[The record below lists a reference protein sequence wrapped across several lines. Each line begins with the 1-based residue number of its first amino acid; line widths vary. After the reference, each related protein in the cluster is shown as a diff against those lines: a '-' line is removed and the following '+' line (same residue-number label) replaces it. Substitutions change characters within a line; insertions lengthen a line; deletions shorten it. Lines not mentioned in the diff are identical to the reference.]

1 MQVSRSYDYQDR
13 MKAMTRRTT
22 QSRPFSAGRRPHGR
36 AFLLLA
42 ATALGSGVVQIA
54 LAQTSGPAVPAA
66 ADGVVAVPMVDVQA
80 SPASTNGYQATRSRT
95 ATRTDTPLRDVP
107 QSVSV
112 VTQEAIRDLSVQ
124 NLQDA
129 LRFVPGAGFAQGEGN
144 RDAPVLRGYSSTAN
158 LFVDG
163 LRDDVEYYRDLYNI
177 DRVEVLLGPSAMI
190 FGRGGGGGVVNRVT
204 KPANWDTI
212 RELRLQTGA
221 YGNYRGTIDVGQSIN
236 EYAAFRILGMYEDT
250 DTYRDGVSIRRYG
263 INPTAAFRIG
273 DSTTLRVSYENFR
286 DERNTDRGVPSFNG
300 KPVRLGVSTFVGDP
314 NQSVNHVNLNA
325 VNISGEHR
333 FDNGVVVRN
342 LFRFASYDKF
352 YQNVFAGAVNPR
364 GTAVSIAAYN
374 NATQRDNII
383 NQTDVQFSLDTG
395 PVRHTILAG
404 FEYQRQVSDNFRNTG
419 YFTAVGPNATSF
431 VTPLS
436 ATRISTPIAFRQSA
450 TDANNHGVA
459 TTAAAYVQ
467 DQIQLL
473 PQLQL
478 IAGLRYENFDVDFRN
493 NRNGAELSV
502 TDNKVSPRVG
512 LVYKPSEPLSLYASY
527 SNSYLPRAGEQ
538 LASLSLTNASL
549 RPEEFTNY
557 EIGAKWDVAQSVSLT
572 AALFH
577 LDRTNVAVTDAND
590 VTRLILVD
598 GTKTEGIEIGAR
610 GRVTDA
616 WSVLGG
622 YAYTQGEISSRQSA
636 TVAKGNSVPYLS
648 RHSAS
653 LWNRYDF
660 TENWGAGL
668 GVIAQSAYFAATD
681 NAVRIPGFA
690 RVDAAI
696 FWKINE
702 RWGAQ
707 VNAEN
712 LLGTKYYPVAHSN
725 NNITPGAPF
734 SIRAALTA
742 RF

>member
-1 MQVSRSYDYQDR
+1 MEPR
-13 MKAMTRRTT
+13 ATRGP
-22 QSRPFSAGRRPHGR
+22 SRPPAPPRSPIL
-36 AFLLLA
+36 LLLA
-42 ATALGSGVVQIA
+42 ATALASGVVRPA
-54 LAQTSGPAVPAA
+54 PAQTTAQTVPPSPLATN
-66 ADGVVAVPMVDVQA
+66 DGAVAVPMVDVQA
-80 SPASTNGYQATRSRT
+80 APASSNGYQPTRTRS

-107 QSVSV
+107 QSVGV

-129 LRFVPGAGFAQGEGN
+129 LRYVPGAGFAQGEGN
-144 RDAPVLRGYSSTAN
+144 RDTPVLRGYSSTAN

-177 DRVEVLLGPSAMI
+177 DRIEVLLGPSAMI

-204 KPANWDTI
+204 KGAEWDTI
-212 RELRLQTGA
+212 REVRLQTGS
-221 YGNYRGTIDVGQSIN
+221 YSNYRGTIDVGQAIN

-273 DSTTLRVSYENFR
+273 DSTTLRISYENFR

-300 KPVRLGVSTFVGDP
+300 RPVRLGVSTFVGDP
-314 NQSVNHVNLNA
+314 NLSVNHVNLNA
-325 VNISGEHR
+325 VNVSGEHR

-352 YQNVFAGAVNPR
+352 YQNVFSGAVNAT
-364 GTAVSIAAYN
+364 GTAVSLAAYN

-395 PVRHTILAG
+395 PVRHTLLVG

-419 YFTAVGPNATSF
+419 YFSAIGPNANNFT
-431 VTPLS
+431 TPLS
-436 ATRISTPIAFRQSA
+436 ATRVSTPVIFRQSA

-467 DQIQLL
+467 DQVQLL
-473 PQLQL
+473 PQVQL
-478 IAGLRYENFDVDFRN
+478 IAGLRYENFDVDFTN
-493 NRNGAELSV
+493 NRNGAAFNV
-502 TDNKVSPRVG
+502 TNNKVSPRIG
-512 LVYKPSEPLSLYASY
+512 LVYKPVEPLSLYASY

-538 LASLSLTNASL
+538 LASLSLTNANL

-557 EIGAKWDVAQSVSLT
+557 EIGAKWDVGRSLSLN
-572 AALFH
+572 AALFR
-577 LDRTNVAVTDAND
+577 LNRTNVAVTDPND

-598 GTKTEGIEIGAR
+598 GTRTEGLEIGAR

-616 WSVLGG
+616 WSVIGG
-622 YAYTQGEISSRQSA
+622 YAYTEGQISSDQSA
-636 TVAKGNSVPYLS
+636 TVRKGNSVPYLA
-648 RHSAS
+648 RHTAS

-681 NAVRIPGFA
+681 NTVRIPGFA
-690 RVDAAI
+690 RVDGAV
-696 FWKINE
+696 FWRIND

-712 LLGTKYYPVAHSN
+712 LLGAKYYPVANSN

>member
-1 MQVSRSYDYQDR
+1 M
-13 MKAMTRRTT
+13 
-22 QSRPFSAGRRPHGR
+22 PF
-36 AFLLLA
+36 
-42 ATALGSGVVQIA
+42 A
-54 LAQTSGPAVPAA
+54 LAQTAA
-66 ADGVVAVPMVDVQA
+66 PEPSSDGVVAVPTVDVRA
-80 SPASTNGYQATRSRT
+80 APASTNGYQATRSRT

-112 VTQEAIRDLSVQ
+112 VTQEAIRDLSLQ

-144 RDAPVLRGYSSTAN
+144 RDTPVLRGYSSTAN

-204 KPANWDTI
+204 KQPDWETI
-212 RELRLQTGA
+212 REVRLQTGS
-221 YGNYRGTIDVGQSIN
+221 YNNYRGTIDLGQAIN
-236 EYAAFRILGMYEDT
+236 ESVAFRILGMYEDT

-263 INPTAAFRIG
+263 INPNVAFRIG
-273 DSTTLRVSYENFR
+273 DSTTLRISYENFR
-286 DERNTDRGVPSFNG
+286 DERNTDRGIPSFNG

-314 NQSVNHVNLNA
+314 NLSVNHVNLNA
-325 VNISGEHR
+325 VNVTGEHR
-333 FDNGVVVRN
+333 FDNGVVLRN
-342 LFRFASYDKF
+342 LFRYATYDKF
-352 YQNVFAGAVNPR
+352 YQNVFSGAVNAA
-364 GTAVSIAAYN
+364 GTAVQLAAYN

-383 NQTDVQFSLDTG
+383 NQTDVQFALDTG
-395 PVRHTILAG
+395 PIRHTFLAG

-419 YFTAVGPNATSF
+419 YFTAVGPNATAF
-431 VTPLS
+431 TTPLS
-436 ATRISTPIAFRQSA
+436 ATRVSTPVQFRQSA

-459 TTAAAYVQ
+459 TSAAVYVQ

-473 PQLQL
+473 PQVQL
-478 IAGLRYENFDVDFRN
+478 IAGLRYENFDVDFTN
-493 NRNGAELSV
+493 NRTGAQFNA
-502 TDNKVSPRVG
+502 TDNKVSPRIG
-512 LVYKPSEPLSLYASY
+512 LVYKPIEPVSLYASY
-527 SNSYLPRAGEQ
+527 STSYLPRAGEQ
-538 LASLSLTNASL
+538 LASLSLTNANL
-549 RPEEFTNY
+549 RPESFTNY
-557 EIGAKWDVAQSVSLT
+557 EIGAKWDLAQSVSLN
-572 AALFH
+572 AALFR
-577 LDRTNVAVTDAND
+577 LERNNVAVTDPND
-590 VTRLILVD
+590 ISRLILVD
-598 GTKTEGIEIGAR
+598 GTRAQGLEIGAR
-610 GRVTDA
+610 GRVTNA
-616 WSVLGG
+616 WSVIGG
-622 YAYTQGEISSRQSA
+622 YAYTEGEISSDQSA
-636 TVAKGNSVPYLS
+636 TIRKGNSVPYLA
-648 RHSAS
+648 RHTAS

-690 RVDAAI
+690 RVDAAV

-712 LLGTKYYPVAHSN
+712 LLGTRYYPVAHSN

-734 SIRAALTA
+734 SVRAALTA

>member
-1 MQVSRSYDYQDR
+1 MPRR
-13 MKAMTRRTT
+13 PRPAPTRQPSSTW
-22 QSRPFSAGRRPHGR
+22 AGR
-36 AFLLLA
+36 AALLLA
-42 ATALGSGVVQIA
+42 ATALGSGAVPFA
-54 LAQTSGPAVPAA
+54 LAQTAA
-66 ADGVVAVPMVDVQA
+66 PEPSSDGVVAVPTVDVRA
-80 SPASTNGYQATRSRT
+80 APASTNGYQATRSRT

-107 QSVSV
+107 QSVGV
-112 VTQEAIRDLSVQ
+112 ITQEAIRDLSVQ

-144 RDAPVLRGYSSTAN
+144 RDTPVLRGYSSTAN

-204 KPANWDTI
+204 KQPDWETI
-212 RELRLQTGA
+212 REVRLQTGS
-221 YGNYRGTIDVGQSIN
+221 YNNYRGTIDLGQAIN
-236 EYAAFRILGMYEDT
+236 ESVAFRILGMYEDT

-263 INPTAAFRIG
+263 INPNVAFRIG
-273 DSTTLRVSYENFR
+273 DSTTLRISYENFR
-286 DERNTDRGVPSFNG
+286 DERNTDRGIPSFNG

-314 NQSVNHVNLNA
+314 NLSVNHVNLNA
-325 VNISGEHR
+325 VNVTGEHR

-342 LFRFASYDKF
+342 LFRYATYDKF
-352 YQNVFAGAVNPR
+352 YQNVFSGAVNAS
-364 GTAVSIAAYN
+364 GTAVQLAAYN

-383 NQTDVQFSLDTG
+383 NQTDVQFALDTG
-395 PVRHTILAG
+395 PIRHTFLAG

-431 VTPLS
+431 TTPLS
-436 ATRISTPIAFRQSA
+436 ATRVSTPVLFRQSA

-459 TTAAAYVQ
+459 TSAAVYVQ

-473 PQLQL
+473 PQVQL
-478 IAGLRYENFDVDFRN
+478 IAGLRYENFDVDFTN
-493 NRNGAELSV
+493 NRNGAQFNA
-502 TDNKVSPRVG
+502 TDNKVSPRIG
-512 LVYKPSEPLSLYASY
+512 LVYKPIEPVSLYASY
-527 SNSYLPRAGEQ
+527 STSYLPRAGEQ
-538 LASLSLTNASL
+538 LASLSLTNANL
-549 RPEEFTNY
+549 RPESFTNY
-557 EIGAKWDVAQSVSLT
+557 EIGAKWDLAQSVSLN
-572 AALFH
+572 AALFR
-577 LDRTNVAVTDAND
+577 LERNNVAVTDPND
-590 VTRLILVD
+590 ISRLILVD
-598 GTKTEGIEIGAR
+598 GTRAQGLEIGAR
-610 GRVTDA
+610 GRVTNA
-616 WSVLGG
+616 WSVIGG
-622 YAYTQGEISSRQSA
+622 YAYTEGEISSDQS
-636 TVAKGNSVPYLS
+636 TTIRKGNSVPYLA
-648 RHSAS
+648 RHTAS

-690 RVDAAI
+690 RVDAAV

-712 LLGTKYYPVAHSN
+712 LLGTRYYPVAHSN

-734 SIRAALTA
+734 SVRAALTA